1 MNEQD
6 YQYLLSAYQRRS
18 TELFIQTVAQEA
30 KNNQLST
37 LVEALT
43 NKVNELKEENEKVKK
58 AKKSPR
64 PTEDFQ

>member
-1 MNEQD
+1 MDEQD
-6 YQYLLSAYQRRS
+6 YQYLLSTYQRRS

-30 KNNQLST
+30 KNNQLSA

-43 NKVNELKEENEKVKK
+43 NKVNELKEENEKLKK

-64 PTEDFQ
+64 ATEDFQ